1 MKLQTKI
8 IPRFF
13 FGLILICFL
22 LPFVTV
28 SCAGQDILT
37 MSGLQLSIGETVE
50 TPNTAGGPPNKQQLP
65 GQPLAGFAFASAG
78 IGLGVSFIR
87 SRRGL
92 IGQTIAGVAGAF
104 LLLLLKTKIDRDVF
118 QDGQSITSAKYGLGF
133 WLAFLLFVATVGL
146 NGSLLFK
153 SRRS

>member
-28 SCAGQDILT
+28 SCAGQDIITLSGMQLT
-37 MSGLQLSIGETVE
+37 LGETVE
-50 TPNTAGGPPNKQQLP
+50 IPSVAGGPPNKQQLP

-78 IGLGVSFIR
+78 VGLGVSFIR
-87 SRRGL
+87 SKRSL
-92 IGQTIAGVAGAF
+92 IAQTTAGVAGAF
-104 LLLLLKTKIDRDVF
+104 LLLLLKTKIDHDVF
-118 QDGQSITSAKYGLGF
+118 QGGQSITSAKYGLGF

-146 NGSLLFK
+146 NGSLLVK